1 MLKDTHSRCNFCKTL
16 KIHVR
21 KKYLFI
27 LAKKNITAVRG
38 RMFRMI
44 TSIDEVVR

>member
-1 MLKDTHSRCNFCKTL
+1 MKY
-16 KIHVR
+16 R
-21 KKYLFI
+21 KAFVHEKYLFI

-44 TSIDEVVR
+44 TRIDEVVR